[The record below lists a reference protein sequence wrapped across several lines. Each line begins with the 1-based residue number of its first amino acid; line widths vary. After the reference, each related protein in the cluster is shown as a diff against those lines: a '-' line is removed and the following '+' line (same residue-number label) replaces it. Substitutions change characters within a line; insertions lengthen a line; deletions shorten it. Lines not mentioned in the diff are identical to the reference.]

1 MRTPKETQRQQR
13 EAIET
18 VIVMLKERGEGP
30 HILRN
35 MDS

>member
-13 EAIET
+13 RAIET
-18 VIVMLKERGEGP
+18 MIVMLKERGGGP

-35 MDS
+35 LNS